1 MFLTLPWKEM
11 FVAGSLTFLSDHY
24 LHLLFLNAEQQPI
37 KVKLYKN
44 VLFWYANEKA
54 NPIFFQGSVRNIYII
69 LFIIKIARFCII

>member
-1 MFLTLPWKEM
+1 MTTSLEIELFKSCEMFFEHNNAVFILHRMVSMFLTLPWKEM

-44 VLFWYANEKA
+44 VLF
-54 NPIFFQGSVRNIYII
+54 
-69 LFIIKIARFCII
+69 

>member
-1 MFLTLPWKEM
+1 MVSMFLTLPWKEM

-44 VLFWYANEKA
+44 VLF
-54 NPIFFQGSVRNIYII
+54 
-69 LFIIKIARFCII
+69 